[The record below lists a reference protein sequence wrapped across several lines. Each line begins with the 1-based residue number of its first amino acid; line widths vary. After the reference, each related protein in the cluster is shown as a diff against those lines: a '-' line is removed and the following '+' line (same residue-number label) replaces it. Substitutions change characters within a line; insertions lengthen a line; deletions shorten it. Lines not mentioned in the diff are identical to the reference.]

1 MKIYSYVLE
10 VTVRKWPIDE
20 IGGNLNLKKN
30 TVITTIFLL
39 LAISSCQE
47 AESPSDKLIIS
58 AEERQTLLFT
68 REEEKLAHDVYIYA
82 FEKYGLNIFQ
92 NIANSENSH
101 VLSVVR
107 VMETFQIQDPL
118 SGSSIPGEFTDPV
131 LKNLYSELI
140 NRVDVS
146 LNESILVG
154 LFIEDLDIYDLE
166 NAIAETDKEN
176 ISTLYSNLEC
186 GSKNH
191 MKAFY
196 DQATSSGITYTPE
209 FISQSEYNSIVNSP
223 KSGCNAN

>member
-1 MKIYSYVLE
+1 MKNKL
-10 VTVRKWPIDE
+10 
-20 IGGNLNLKKN
+20 
-30 TVITTIFLL
+30 ITSIFLL

-47 AESPSDKLIIS
+47 SESPSEQLIIS

-68 REEEKLAHDVYIYA
+68 REEEKLAHDVYVYA
-82 FEKYGLNIFQ
+82 FDKYGLNIFQ
-92 NIANSENSH
+92 NIANSESSH
-101 VLSVVR
+101 VLSVLR
-107 VMETFQIQDPL
+107 IMETYQIQDPL
-118 SGSSIPGEFTDPV
+118 SGSTVLGEFTDPI
-131 LKNLYSELI
+131 LNDLYSDLI
-140 NRVDVS
+140 SRVDLS

-191 MKAFY
+191 MRAFY
-196 DQATSSGITYTPE
+196 DQATSAGITYTPD
-209 FISQSEYNSIVNSP
+209 FISQSEYSSIVNSP